1 MKTMTKK
8 LLIPLL
14 LLLTV
19 GAAAQTSKKEI
30 YKDITRAV
38 GNYYPYPGPVQK
50 VLTPAPAGYE
60 PFYISHYGRHGS
72 RYMEGNEAYVLAIGK
87 LDTAAQL
94 GILTPKGAEVLEKLR
109 KGYDNAYLRDGDLTR
124 LGDRQHEE
132 IARRMYERFPE
143 LLSRPMQVDARSST
157 SGRCMISMFNFCEQL
172 QGLNPALEIRMDA
185 SKRDMPFVVRNE
197 HVKVE
202 DTPAMQQYGER
213 LDAMLAKE
221 INPSRFMKSLFTD
234 VRKAESFIE
243 PLALMDAIFN
253 VAGDLPNVPELGL
266 SLMDVFTK
274 EELFSVFKVFNSMV
288 MVSIGLVPGSTPDY
302 LQVVEVRDSIVSVV
316 DRVIRTGSPALTL
329 RFSHD
334 SSVLP
339 LTYLMGFKEAM
350 GADTDLDNLYK
361 KISIDKL
368 IPMAA
373 NIQLVFYRKEGSDDI
388 LVKFLLNENE
398 TSIPVKTDI
407 APYYH
412 WQDVKRY
419 WAGFPNT

>member
-1 MKTMTKK
+1 MTKK
-8 LLIPLL
+8 LLIPML

-30 YKDITRAV
+30 YKDINRAV
-38 GNYYPYPGPVQK
+38 GNYYPYPGPAQK
-50 VLTPAPAGYE
+50 VLTPAPVGYK

-72 RYMEGNEAYVLAIGK
+72 RYMEENDAYVLAIGK

-94 GILTPKGAEVLEKLR
+94 GILTPKGAEVLEILK
-109 KGYDNAYLRDGDLTR
+109 KGYDNAYNRDGDLTR

-143 LLSRPMQVDARSST
+143 LLSQPMKVDARSST

-172 QGLNPALEIRMDA
+172 QGMNPALRISMAA
-185 SKRDMPFVVRNE
+185 SNRDMRFVVRNE
-197 HVKVE
+197 RLKVK
-202 DTPAMQQYGER
+202 DTPAMEGYGKR
-213 LDAMLAKE
+213 VDAMLAKE

-234 VRKAESFIE
+234 VRKAETFIE
-243 PLALMDAIFN
+243 PMDLMDAVFN

-266 SLMDVFTK
+266 SLLDVFTK
-274 EELFSVFKVFNSMV
+274 EELFSVFKVFNSGV
-288 MVSIGLVPGSTPDY
+288 MVGLGLVPGSTPDY
-302 LQVVEVRDSIVSVV
+302 LQVMEVRDSIVSVA
-316 DRVIRTGSPALTL
+316 DRVIRTGGPALTL

-339 LTYLMGFKEAM
+339 LTYLLGFKEAM
-350 GADTDLDNLYK
+350 GADTDLENLYK

-373 NIQLVFYRKEGSDDI
+373 NIQLVFYRKDGSDDV

-398 TSIPVKTDI
+398 TSIPVKTDV

-412 WQDVKRY
+412 WSDVKRY
-419 WAGFPNT
+419 WDEHPEKP

>member
-1 MKTMTKK
+1 MTKK
-8 LLIPLL
+8 LFTALL
-14 LLLTV
+14 LLLSV
-19 GAAAQTSKKEI
+19 AAGAQTSKKEI
-30 YKDITRAV
+30 YKDIERAG
-38 GNYYPYPGPVQK
+38 GNYFPYPGPAQK
-50 VLTPAPAGYE
+50 VLTPAPAGYK

-72 RYMEGNEAYVLAIGK
+72 RYMEDNGSYVLAIAK

-94 GILTPKGAEVLEKLR
+94 GILTPKGSEVLEKLR
-109 KGYDNAYLRDGDLTR
+109 NGYDNAYNRDGDLTR

-143 LLSRPMQVDARSST
+143 LLSQPMKVDARSST

-172 QGLNPALEIRMDA
+172 QGMNPALEISMAA
-185 SKRDMPFVVRNE
+185 SNRDMRFVVRNE
-197 HVKVE
+197 HLKVK
-202 DTPAMQQYGER
+202 DTPAMQEYGER
-213 LDAMLAKE
+213 VEAMLAKE
-221 INPSRFMKSLFTD
+221 IDPSRFMKSLFTD
-234 VRKAESFIE
+234 VRRAETFIE
-243 PLALMDAIFN
+243 PLELMDAVFN
-253 VAGDLPNVPELGL
+253 VAADLPNVPELGI
-266 SLMDVFTK
+266 SLLDVFTR
-274 EELFSVFKVFNSMV
+274 EELFSVFKVFNSGV
-288 MVSIGLVPGSTPDY
+288 MLLGLVPGSTPDY
-302 LQVVEVRDSIVSVV
+302 LQVVEVRDSIVSVA
-316 DRVIRTGSPALTL
+316 DRVIRTGGPALTL

-350 GADTDLDNLYK
+350 GADTDIENLYR

-398 TSIPVKTDI
+398 TSIPVKTDC

-412 WQDVKRY
+412 WADVKKY
-419 WAGFPNT
+419 WEGHPEPLQ

>member
-1 MKTMTKK
+1 MKTK

-30 YKDITRAV
+30 YKDIERAC
-38 GNYYPYPGPVQK
+38 GNYFPYPGPAQK
-50 VLTPAPAGYE
+50 KLTPAPTGYK

-72 RYMEGNEAYVLAIGK
+72 RYMEGNDAYILAIAK

-94 GILTPKGAEVLEKLR
+94 GILTPKGTEVLEKLR
-109 KGYDNAYLRDGDLTR
+109 KGYDNAYMRDGDLTR

-143 LLSRPMQVDARSST
+143 LLSQPMKVDARSSV

-197 HVKVE
+197 HVKVG
-202 DTPAMQQYGER
+202 DAPAMQKYGER

-234 VRKAESFIE
+234 VRKAETFMEPIE
-243 PLALMDAIFN
+243 LMEAVLN
-253 VAGDLPNVPELGL
+253 VAADLPNVPELDL
-266 SLMDVFTK
+266 SLLDVFTK
-274 EELFSVFKVFNSMV
+274 EELFSVFKVSNSGV
-288 MVSIGLVPGSTPDY
+288 MLVCGLVPGSTPDY
-302 LQVVEVRDSIVSVV
+302 LQVVDVRDSIVSVA
-316 DRVIRTGSPALTL
+316 DRVIRTGGPALTL

-350 GADTDLDNLYK
+350 GADTDIENLYK
-361 KISIDKL
+361 KISVDKL

-398 TSIPVKTDI
+398 TSIPVKTDV

-412 WQDVKRY
+412 WQDVKCY
-419 WAGFPNT
+419 WAGD